1 MWFPTKLDEYKQ
13 RLYLESYDITHK
25 PSFRGVH
32 VVLQLFVKVRIT
44 NRNSY
49 YLSKA
54 YIFFSM
60 DIPPP
65 SVPLPYTVVKSTPH
79 SGKYGPEL
87 ILLDKPYDQSS
98 RWSGAYQGNNSKQWI
113 LLKLDQMSILSM
125 PY

>member
-1 MWFPTKLDEYKQ
+1 MNISNAYILKVMISLINPL
-13 RLYLESYDITHK
+13 S
-25 PSFRGVH
+25 
-32 VVLQLFVKVRIT
+32 VVFTWLFVKVRIT

-54 YIFFSM
+54 YILFSM

>member
-54 YIFFSM
+54 YIF
-60 DIPPP
+60 
-65 SVPLPYTVVKSTPH
+65 LHGYTTIIGAASIYCREV
-79 SGKYGPEL
+79 
-87 ILLDKPYDQSS
+87 DSS
-98 RWSGAYQGNNSKQWI
+98 
-113 LLKLDQMSILSM
+113 
-125 PY
+125 